1 MRAQAVRAEVGR
13 SEVGPSRLVVVGAA
27 AGMGRWLSDH
37 LFADLPWQQV
47 VLVDTDAAQ
56 AQLAEAA
63 DAYRGVDV
71 LTGTLAEVAGAL
83 DQPGFI
89 SCLAVPDSAERDV
102 LAELDAA
109 LPADAPI
116 IVLGAS
122 FAWTM
127 DVLASV
133 PARTAVALH
142 PLMDTATRSLDG
154 QTVCA
159 SEVRGVATG
168 WLAEAITSRGGLY
181 TVLSPERHDRIM
193 TYVLAMAQR
202 SLLGFVTAVADSGL
216 DLTEE
221 LWATRTPLFEALLG
235 LGVSVLEENQELT
248 QAHIQDTLDGAL
260 AGAELDAGLRAVE
273 AAAASETLPARIA
286 ATRDAFSGALFDT
299 VRNTAQATLGAG
311 QSKRAAL
318 ARVRRLGGLVGLYP
332 TGRPDKL
339 RVGRLVDLTP
349 VELVLEELLIGPR
362 GQAALLAGPGVRNAA
377 KLGRRRKVVR
387 TRFGIGHVEVL
398 AEAELEVALD
408 TWLAHLRRDIRFLVP
423 ESVAGEGV
431 ASVIREQRGV
441 GEAVLV
447 SEAVRTGQRAVV
459 IRTGIRA
466 DLDIDETI
474 EALRRAVEVAYA
486 WPHGVARPVAS
497 DGLALRYLGPPG
509 TFSENAARQIA
520 IGLTGAG
527 ARDVRIEP
535 VDSFD
540 EVLAA
545 TADGG
550 LGVLP
555 ITSSASGLVGRAT
568 RALLASAAEL
578 VAGGVVDVAVRFDAY
593 AAAPVA
599 LADLR
604 GAPVFSHPQALAQCG
619 NFVRRWGL
627 VPEPCASTADA
638 VTRLASAQGPALA
651 IASSG
656 AEADHTF
663 VHVVEREI
671 DDLSGSITRFLIVAR
686 PGVFGEL
693 SDGSDPT
700 LRSIVLAPSV
710 AAIADLVGR
719 GAGFDELLTDSDG
732 QCLWVSSRE
741 ASDLPDGVRAL
752 GEVPWSPR
760 TPVVRPIPG

>member
-1 MRAQAVRAEVGR
+1 MTQTPAATDAARTDA
-13 SEVGPSRLVVVGAA
+13 GPTRLVVVGAA

-47 VLVDTDAAQ
+47 VLVDTAAAL
-56 AQLAEAA
+56 AQLAGAA
-63 DAYRGVDV
+63 EAYRGVDV
-71 LTGTLAEVAGAL
+71 TTGTLAEVAGEL
-83 DQPGFI
+83 DRPGFI
-89 SCLAVPDSAERDV
+89 ICLAVPDRAEREV

-109 LPADAPI
+109 VPGDAPI
-116 IVLGAS
+116 IVVGAS

-127 DVLASV
+127 DVLAAV
-133 PARTAVALH
+133 PGRTAVALH

-193 TYVLAMAQR
+193 TYVLTMTQA

-216 DLTEE
+216 DLTDE

-248 QAHIQDTLDGAL
+248 LAHTHATLDGAR
-260 AGAELDAGLRAVE
+260 AGDELDAAARAVA
-273 AAAASETLPARIA
+273 AAAASDTLPARIA

-299 VRNTAQATLGAG
+299 VRNTAQAALGAG

-318 ARVRRLGGLVGLYP
+318 ARVRRLGGLVGLHP

-339 RVGRLVDLTP
+339 RVGRLVELTP

-362 GQAALLAGPGVRNAA
+362 GEAALLAGPGVRNAA

-408 TWLAHLRRDIRFLVP
+408 AWLAHLRRDIRFLVP

-441 GEAVLV
+441 GQARLV

-466 DLDIDETI
+466 DLDVDETI
-474 EALRRAVEVAYA
+474 ERLRRAVEVAYA
-486 WPHGVARPVAS
+486 WPHGVARPVHAR
-497 DGLALRYLGPPG
+497 GLTLRYLGPPG
-509 TFSENAARQIA
+509 SFSDSAARQFA
-520 IGLTGAG
+520 VGLTGSGAHDVALEAAG
-527 ARDVRIEP
+527 
-535 VDSFD
+535 SFD
-540 EVLAA
+540 EVLAV
-545 TADGG
+545 TAAGG

-555 ITSSASGLVGRAT
+555 ITSSASGLVSRAT
-568 RALLASAAEL
+568 RALLASDAQL
-578 VAGGVVDVAVRFDAY
+578 IAGGVVDVAVRFDAY
-593 AAAPVA
+593 AAGPMV
-599 LADLR
+599 LAELK
-604 GAPVFSHPQALAQCG
+604 GAPVFSHPQALAQCAG
-619 NFVRRWGL
+619 FITRWGL
-627 VPEPCASTADA
+627 EPQPTASTTDA
-638 VTRLASAQGPALA
+638 LLRLAEAGRPAIA

-656 AEADHTF
+656 AEADHPS

-671 DDLSGSITRFLIVAR
+671 DDLSGSITRFLIVGR
-686 PGVFGEL
+686 PGVFDTHR
-693 SDGSDPT
+693 DGSDPT

-710 AAIADLVGR
+710 ASIAHLIGR
-719 GAGFDELLTDSDG
+719 GVGFDELLTDPDG
-732 QCLWVSSRE
+732 QCLWVSSHP
-741 ASDLPDGVRAL
+741 ASDLPAGVRGL

-760 TPVVRPIPG
+760 TPVVRPAPG